1 MKPLLVFPLAGL
13 GVRFTEQGI
22 TTPKQL
28 LKVDADISCLEKTIL
43 SIKNI
48 NDFNI
53 ISNKYTYV
61 LLGKKGTSER
71 LEVLV
76 SVVVIATECKLNL
89 GIMPTE

>member
-53 ISNKYTYV
+53 ISYV
-61 LLGKKGTSER
+61 RDPQVYKH
-71 LEVLV
+71 LESILK
-76 SVVVIATECKLNL
+76 KLNTNIL
-89 GIMPTE
+89 KKILKFI